1 MFGPNRVLGETK
13 TVLCKLNVHTNHL
26 GRPNDDSKGWGYGL
40 RFSISNQ
47 PQSKAADHTVSTK
60 AGGPGVEQKQPKK
73 KQHRHELR
81 GQTKFPFLLVGW
93 PWTCWMGSHEEHWHI
108 LFRKSHCEMLL
119 VLPLPVSGWWNYVHT
134 LWNQT
139 TLSSNPSSTA

>member
-60 AGGPGVEQKQPKK
+60 AKCPNQKGGEA
-73 KQHRHELR
+73 
-81 GQTKFPFLLVGW
+81 
-93 PWTCWMGSHEEHWHI
+93 
-108 LFRKSHCEMLL
+108 
-119 VLPLPVSGWWNYVHT
+119 LPLRTPED
-134 LWNQT
+134 QE
-139 TLSSNPSSTA
+139 